1 MTENNVCLL
10 ILTFMRT
17 LYPYQL
23 AVFGFLIAFVS
34 NTNAQVVICGDTTNE
49 NYISFDD
56 TILIS
61 NYTYDSKYDL
71 TGDFIPDL
79 YFDVESYSVGIVPST
94 TVNINFSVYVDNP
107 NIELMMNLEDD
118 PYNESIFINGFK
130 EGETV
135 NYETDTTIWNQRS
148 FCYLLSIYYGYGGI
162 GGGGDW
168 AYYTERYMGF
178 RLLGDSDTT
187 YGWFK
192 LGRDFYHSKLYVLA
206 YSGLDGFDF
215 NIIPWAF
222 EKDNGIKF
230 FPNPANNQIM
240 PVVPF
245 SGHVY
250 LFDYNGVLKYE
261 STYKQNELIPLPSYI
276 NDGLYLI
283 KFIGDNKETQ
293 SDYLIID
300 GDN

>member
-1 MTENNVCLL
+1 
-10 ILTFMRT
+10 MRT

-23 AVFGFLIAFVS
+23 ALFCFLAAIVS
-34 NTNAQVVICGDTTNE
+34 NINAQVVICGDTTNE
-49 NYISFDD
+49 NYISFED

-79 YFDVESYSVGIVPST
+79 YFDVESYTTGMVPST
-94 TVNINFSVYVDNP
+94 TVNTNFTVYVDNP
-107 NIELMMNLEDD
+107 NIEIMMNLEDY
-118 PYNESIFINGFK
+118 PYSESIFINGFK

-135 NYETDTTIWNQRS
+135 NYETDTTIWKHRS
-148 FCYLLSIYYGYGGI
+148 FGYLLSIYSGYGGV

-168 AYYTERYMGF
+168 GYYTERYMGF

-192 LGRDFYHSKLYVLA
+192 LGRDYYHSKLYVLA
-206 YSGLDGFDF
+206 YSGLEGFDF

-230 FPNPANNQIM
+230 FPNPAKNQIM

-283 KFIGDNKETQ
+283 KFFGDNKETQ

>member
-1 MTENNVCLL
+1 MK
-10 ILTFMRT
+10 T
-17 LYPYQL
+17 LNPYQL
-23 AVFGFLIAFVS
+23 SLFGFLIIFVF
-34 NTNAQVVICGDTTNE
+34 NTNAQVVICGDTTNA

-56 TILIS
+56 TIIVN

>member
-1 MTENNVCLL
+1 MKTP
-10 ILTFMRT
+10 
-17 LYPYQL
+17 YPYLL
-23 AVFGFLIAFVS
+23 AVFGFLVTFVS

-79 YFDVESYSVGIVPST
+79 YFDVESNTVGIPPST
-94 TVNINFSVYVDNP
+94 TVNVSFTVYVDNP
-107 NIELMMNLEDD
+107 NIELMMNLEDY
-118 PYNESIFINGFK
+118 PYSESIFINGFK

-135 NYETDTTIWNQRS
+135 NYATDTTIWDYRS
-148 FCYLLSIYYGYGGI
+148 FCFLLSIYYGYGGI

-168 AYYTERYMGF
+168 AYFTERYMGF

-192 LGRDFYHSKLYVLA
+192 LARDFYHSKLYVLA
-206 YSGLDGFDF
+206 YSGLNGYDF

-230 FPNPANNQIM
+230 FPNPAKNQIM

-250 LFDYNGVLKYE
+250 LFDYNGALKYE
-261 STYKQNELIPLPSYI
+261 STYKQNELIPLPSNI

-283 KFIGDNKETQ
+283 KFFGDNNETQ
-293 SDYLIID
+293 SDFLIID
-300 GDN
+300 EDN